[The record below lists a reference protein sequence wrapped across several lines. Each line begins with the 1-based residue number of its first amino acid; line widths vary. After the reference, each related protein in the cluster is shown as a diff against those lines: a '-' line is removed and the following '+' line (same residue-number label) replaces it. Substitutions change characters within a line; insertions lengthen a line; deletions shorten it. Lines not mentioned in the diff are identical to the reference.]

1 MIINQNSCICN
12 DGDINFLR
20 PYEKC
25 MKFGAE
31 ALSNI
36 ELLAVI
42 LRVGTNGMNST
53 QLAEKILNTAQTGDG
68 LVGLTSL
75 TINQLMKI
83 KGVGSVKAIQ
93 IKCICE
99 LSRRMAKQRAAV
111 RLDFSSPEAI
121 ANYYMEDL
129 RHLNKE
135 HMVLVMLDSKCKMIR
150 DCVISIGTVNASLIT
165 PREVFSE
172 ALKFEAVGIV
182 LLHNHPS
189 GDATPSRNDVAVTRR
204 IAQAGSLLGIDLI
217 DHIVIG
223 DNSYTSLKEKEFM

>member
-1 MIINQNSCICN
+1 
-12 DGDINFLR
+12 
-20 PYEKC
+20 
-25 MKFGAE
+25 
-31 ALSNI
+31 
-36 ELLAVI
+36 
-42 LRVGTNGMNST
+42 
-53 QLAEKILNTAQTGDG
+53 
-68 LVGLTSL
+68 
-75 TINQLMKI
+75 
-83 KGVGSVKAIQ
+83 
-93 IKCICE
+93 
-99 LSRRMAKQRAAV
+99 
-111 RLDFSSPEAI
+111 
-121 ANYYMEDL
+121 
-129 RHLNKE
+129 
-135 HMVLVMLDSKCKMIR
+135 MVLVMLDSKCKMIR

>member
-25 MKFGAE
+25 MKFGTE
-31 ALSNI
+31 VLSDI

-42 LRVGTNGMNST
+42 LRVGTNGMDAT
-53 QLAEKILNTAQTGDG
+53 KLAEVILNTTKTGDG
-68 LVGLTSL
+68 LIGLTSL

-99 LSRRMAKQRAAV
+99 LARRMAKQTAGTK
-111 RLDFSSPEAI
+111 LDFSSPEAI
-121 ANYYMEDL
+121 ASYYMQDL

-135 HMVLVMLDSKCKMIR
+135 HMVLVMLDSKCKLIR

-165 PREVFSE
+165 PREVFAE
-172 ALKFEAVGIV
+172 ALKFEAVAIV

-204 IAQAGSLLGIDLI
+204 IAEAGSLLGIELI

>member
-25 MKFGAE
+25 MKFGIE
-31 ALSNI
+31 VLSDI

-42 LRVGTNGMNST
+42 LRVGTNGMDAT
-53 QLAEKILNTAQTGDG
+53 KLAQVILNTAQTGDG
-68 LVGLTSL
+68 LIGLTSL
-75 TINQLMKI
+75 TINQLKKI
-83 KGVGSVKAIQ
+83 KGVGNVKAIQ

-99 LSRRMAKQRAAV
+99 LSRRMAKQTASL

-121 ANYYMEDL
+121 ADYYMQDL

-150 DCVISIGTVNASLIT
+150 DCVISVGTVNASLIT
-165 PREVFSE
+165 PREIFAE
-172 ALKFEAVGIV
+172 ALKFEAVAIV
-182 LLHNHPS
+182 LIHNHPS
-189 GDATPSRNDVAVTRR
+189 GDATPSRNDIAVTRR